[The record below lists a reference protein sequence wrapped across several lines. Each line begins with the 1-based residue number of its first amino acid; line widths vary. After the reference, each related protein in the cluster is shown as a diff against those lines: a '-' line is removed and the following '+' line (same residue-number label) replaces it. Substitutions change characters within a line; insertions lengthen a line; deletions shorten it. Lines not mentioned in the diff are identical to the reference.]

1 MERSGGKVKRLE
13 QLNEDQLK
21 KFAEKLAQ
29 VMKRGLIL
37 LIGQLGAGK
46 TTFVKG
52 LAKGLGIEE
61 KMVRSPTFVIMNVY
75 QGTQVLYHVDLYRI
89 DDVNEL
95 FYIGI
100 EDALDDEGIVAVEW
114 ADLFPELW
122 TDVPRVEV
130 KIEVRS
136 ENERDLM
143 LREVEEE
150 GVISET
156 IRRWKEERTR

>member
-122 TDVPRVEV
+122 IDVPRIEV

-136 ENERDLM
+136 ENERDLV

-156 IRRWKEERTR
+156 IRRWEKERTR